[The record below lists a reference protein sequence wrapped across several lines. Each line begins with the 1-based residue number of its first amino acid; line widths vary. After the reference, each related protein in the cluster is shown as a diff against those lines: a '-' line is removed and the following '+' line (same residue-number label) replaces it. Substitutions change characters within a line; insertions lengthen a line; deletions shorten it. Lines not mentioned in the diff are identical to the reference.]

1 MSDWIREKADQIK
14 RRQEQAEEERQ
25 SDAHEVDVIH
35 RRGREVLEQLEV
47 AVRADVQEWNANFP
61 SDARQRIDSVGRST
75 PNGFVVLKTGYP
87 TATLHA
93 VFDPSSMSIQF
104 RVAKLRAIHE
114 GEYNVKGLFNLN
126 LSEDGAIYLTN
137 RSGELLS
144 FEEASRHLLEAILD
158 T

>member
-1 MSDWIREKADQIK
+1 MSDWIKEKADRIK
-14 RRQEQAEEERQ
+14 RIQEQAEEERR

-35 RRGREVLEQLEV
+35 RKGYEVLERLEA
-47 AVRADVQEWNANFP
+47 AVRADVQEWNSNFP
-61 SDARQRIDSVGRST
+61 SDARQKIDSVSKSA

-93 VFDPSSMSIQF
+93 VFDPASMSIQF
-104 RVAKLRAIHE
+104 TVTKLRAIHE

-137 RSGELLS
+137 RSGELFS
-144 FEEASRHLLEAILD
+144 FEDASRHLLEAILD